1 MNTRFGDGAA
11 FFLAKALAQ
20 NKVLLSIDLSYNFIS
35 DKGAIHISQ
44 AFASNQ
50 SVQEIFIKENQ
61 IGAIGLEALQKALEG
76 SSILNMSIMP
86 TLEGDKKKWE
96 KEADRII
103 EKIDS
108 INCMLVRKRQIFYS
122 FPGATDKLL
131 NASEKKLLQESNEIH
146 VFENDMCTP

>member
-86 TLEGDKKKWE
+86 TLEGDKKNGKR
-96 KEADRII
+96 KQI
-103 EKIDS
+103 E
-108 INCMLVRKRQIFYS
+108 L
-122 FPGATDKLL
+122 
-131 NASEKKLLQESNEIH
+131 
-146 VFENDMCTP
+146 